1 MHIFPWLHEL
11 CAAFPWYW
19 KGAFLLPNQASAQ
32 RRSSLDCL
40 SFKGNSVQWT
50 SNQRAWASS
59 LVYLPNV
66 LEKWRG
72 EEAGVVFLSTEA
84 LELVFVH
91 GNDYTVVPGCYQTLV
106 CRVCDIAI
114 LPWLYELAL
123 FSFSLIW
130 TRRNSDKSG
139 FCSKEIKFVVAFK
152 GWKHQ
157 ACNHCSENRGNILT
171 YLPQSEGEL

>member
-40 SFKGNSVQWT
+40 SFKGNSVQCT

-91 GNDYTVVPGCYQTLV
+91 GNDCTVVPGCYQTLV

-123 FSFSLIW
+123 CCIFL
-130 TRRNSDKSG
+130 
-139 FCSKEIKFVVAFK
+139 VFK
-152 GWKHQ
+152 GFVMW
-157 ACNHCSENRGNILT
+157 NHASPQWRSLLEHFSSDGNSVYWIFAQRTRGSTLV
-171 YLPQSEGEL
+171 YLPNM